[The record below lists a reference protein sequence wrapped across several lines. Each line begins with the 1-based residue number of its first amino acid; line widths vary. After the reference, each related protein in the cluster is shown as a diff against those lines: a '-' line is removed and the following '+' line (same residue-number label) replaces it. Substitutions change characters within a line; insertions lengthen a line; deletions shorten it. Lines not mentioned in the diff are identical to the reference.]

1 MNKLI
6 ECVPNFSEGRD
17 KKVIEAIADAI
28 RNTSGVKLL
37 DVDPGY
43 STNRTVYTFVG
54 DPSSVVEGAIN
65 AAKVAKELIDMTK
78 HTGEHPRMG
87 AMDVCPFIP
96 VRNVTMQECVDC
108 SLEFG
113 RRMGEELGLPI
124 YLYEEASN
132 QDYRKSLPDI
142 RKGEYEGFAQKIYQP
157 EWKPDFGPATF
168 NPTWGATVTGA
179 RKFLIAYNVN
189 IIGTNNQAHR
199 IALNLR
205 ELGRGGEDAGK
216 LKDVKA
222 IGWWVNEYNMAQV
235 SMNLTDYHKTAP
247 HQAYESCKEEASNL
261 NVAVAGSELVGLIP
275 LEALLMAADYYIQK
289 ENLFIID
296 ENQKIR
302 LAIERMGL
310 NSISNF
316 DPNKRIIEYL
326 IKEEPNEPLASM
338 TVRGFIEEVGARTAA
353 PGGGSVSAAIASMG
367 VALANMVAKLTYGV
381 RKFEHL
387 DGKMREII
395 PNLDSTFRELI
406 TKIDEDTNAFND
418 YIAAIRL
425 PQNTDEEKQIRE
437 NEMQNGLKK
446 AINTPLSVMRL
457 ANSIW
462 YEFEEAA
469 KVTNYAS
476 KSDLEVGV
484 KALETGIW
492 GAYRN
497 VMINMKDITDQ
508 EYINTVTHEAKTI
521 YENAVQK
528 TKEILEILDNRV
540 D

>member
-1 MNKLI
+1 
-6 ECVPNFSEGRD
+6 
-17 KKVIEAIADAI
+17 
-28 RNTSGVKLL
+28 
-37 DVDPGY
+37 
-43 STNRTVYTFVG
+43 
-54 DPSSVVEGAIN
+54 
-65 AAKVAKELIDMTK
+65 
-78 HTGEHPRMG
+78 
-87 AMDVCPFIP
+87 
-96 VRNVTMQECVDC
+96 
-108 SLEFG
+108 
-113 RRMGEELGLPI
+113 
-124 YLYEEASN
+124 
-132 QDYRKSLPDI
+132 
-142 RKGEYEGFAQKIYQP
+142 
-157 EWKPDFGPATF
+157 
-168 NPTWGATVTGA
+168 
-179 RKFLIAYNVN
+179 
-189 IIGTNNQAHR
+189 
-199 IALNLR
+199 
-205 ELGRGGEDAGK
+205 
-216 LKDVKA
+216 
-222 IGWWVNEYNMAQV
+222 
-235 SMNLTDYHKTAP
+235 
-247 HQAYESCKEEASNL
+247 
-261 NVAVAGSELVGLIP
+261 
-275 LEALLMAADYYIQK
+275 MAADYYIQK

-338 TVRGFIEEVGARTAA
+338 TLRGFIEEVGARTAA

-395 PNLDSTFRELI
+395 PNFDSTFRELI
-406 TKIDEDTNAFND
+406 AKIDEDTNAFND

-425 PQNTDEEKQIRE
+425 PQNTDEEKHIRE

-457 ANSIW
+457 SSSIW

-508 EYINTVTHEAKTI
+508 EYINSVTQEAKTI

-528 TKEILEILDNRV
+528 TKTILEILDNRV